1 VAAGEIQIYGQALVI
16 WIAPRCQTLA
26 LFLLLVVVVVMAVCT
41 MRMSMKYQG
50 S

>member
-1 VAAGEIQIYGQALVI
+1 VAAGEIQICGQALVI

-26 LFLLLVVVVVMAVCT
+26 LFLLVVVMEVCT
-41 MRMSMKYQG
+41 MWMSMKYQG